1 MIAALAGLV
10 CGVLSGMGIG
20 GGTLLMLWM
29 TAVQSV
35 EQIAAQSINLLY
47 FLPTGLCALVLH
59 IKNGLV
65 RAKIVLPA
73 IAAGCL
79 TAIPAAYLATLL
91 DTSLLRKLFGGLLL
105 LVGAYELFG
114 RHERDKNAR

>member
-35 EQIAAQSINLLY
+35 EQVAAQSINLLY
-47 FLPTGLCALVLH
+47 FLPTGLCALILH

-73 IAAGCL
+73 IAAGC
-79 TAIPAAYLATLL
+79 PAAIAAAYFATNL
-91 DTSLLRKLFGGLLL
+91 DASLLRKLFGGLLVI
-105 LVGAYELFG
+105 VGIYELFG